1 MLVKNNS
8 PEIYLLKSGDRKLQ
22 LNPWRTV
29 EVDPI
34 FTTDITF
41 QIGVSSGKLIVIN
54 ENIAQTA
61 QEAQEAAPD
70 VLDEEESVEELEAPE
85 GPKTRAKSTRKK

>member
-41 QIGVSSGKLIVIN
+41 QIGVSSGKLII
-54 ENIAQTA
+54 IKGDATQTA

-70 VLDEEESVEELEAPE
+70 VVNEEESTEDMEALEE
-85 GPKTRAKSTRKK
+85 PKTRAKTTRKK